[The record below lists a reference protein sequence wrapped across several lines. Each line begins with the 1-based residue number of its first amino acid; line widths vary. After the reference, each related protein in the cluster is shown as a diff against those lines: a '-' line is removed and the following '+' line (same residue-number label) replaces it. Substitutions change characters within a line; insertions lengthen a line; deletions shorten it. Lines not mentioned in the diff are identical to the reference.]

1 MDSVLST
8 GLSCRCVLL
17 IYSPGSNIGNQVY
30 AWNVPEDIEPCLIFE
45 RSQSVVE
52 VKANLLIYHSRAM
65 RAAMFAKFGRVSYA
79 VKPAIL
85 RYFYKDL
92 TGKHNNTLISVHVL
106 CSYSRDPTKKILSMG
121 VCTPTLVFFIIYC
134 YQEYSK

>member
-65 RAAMFAKFGRVSYA
+65 RAAMFAKFGRVSSA

-92 TGKHNNTLISVHVL
+92 TGKHYTFYQYTCIL
-106 CSYSRDPTKKILSMG
+106 YSRDPMKKYSGGMG
-121 VCTPTLVFFIIYC
+121 FSLLPSGFLLFLWDPDPR
-134 YQEYSK
+134 